1 MNLKTNHK
9 WIEFFFK
16 LIESVTHVW
25 HGLSQM
31 TWVALSGKDRW
42 QQVQKY
48 SQSQKVFFFF
58 FKYCASFMKW
68 NIISFLHRFR
78 VTSRMRSLFV
88 LIIQNNE

>member
-48 SQSQKVFFFF
+48 S
-58 FKYCASFMKW
+58 
-68 NIISFLHRFR
+68 
-78 VTSRMRSLFV
+78 
-88 LIIQNNE
+88 